1 VSWDPDRYLRFRQER
16 FEPFEDLVRM
26 VTVRPGLCV
35 IDLGCGS
42 GELTTRLAD
51 LLPNSDV
58 LGVDSSPEMLQRARP
73 HARPGLRFELR
84 SIESVRGEWD
94 LVFSHAALHW
104 VEGHE
109 VLVAR
114 LLSLVRP
121 GGQLAVQLPSNH
133 RHFTQTI
140 IPEVAWDEAFRPAL
154 GGWIRR
160 SPVLPVDR
168 YAELLYEAG
177 AREVT
182 VFEKVYSHVLPD
194 ADTVAEWLA
203 GTTLVPYL
211 TRLPDQ
217 LRELFLD
224 RYRERLRARWP
235 SGPVFF
241 PFRRILFVALRPR
254 FS

>member
-1 VSWDPDRYLRFRQER
+1 
-16 FEPFEDLVRM
+16 VRL
-26 VTVRPGLCV
+26 VTVRPGLHV

-42 GELTTRLAD
+42 GELTRRLAD
-51 LLPNSDV
+51 LLPNSEV
-58 LGVDSSPEMLQRARP
+58 LGVDSSPEMLQRALP
-73 HARPGLRFELR
+73 DARPGLRFELR

-104 VEGHE
+104 VEDHE
-109 VLVAR
+109 ALVPR

-121 GGQLAVQLPSNH
+121 GGQLAVQIPSNH
-133 RHFTQTI
+133 RHFSQSV
-140 IPEVAWDEAFRPAL
+140 IPEVASDDAFQSAL

-177 AREVT
+177 ARDVT
-182 VFEKVYSHVLPD
+182 VIEKVYGHVLPD
-194 ADTVAEWLA
+194 ADAVAEWLA

-211 TRLPDQ
+211 SRLPDQ
-217 LRELFLD
+217 LRELLLD
-224 RYRERLRARWP
+224 RYRARLRTRWP

-254 FS
+254 SS

>member
-1 VSWDPDRYLRFRQER
+1 
-16 FEPFEDLVRM
+16 M
-26 VTVRPGLCV
+26 VTVRPGLRV

-42 GELTTRLAD
+42 AELTTRLAD

-58 LGVDSSPEMLQRARP
+58 LGVDSSPEMLERALPRAR
-73 HARPGLRFELR
+73 RGLRFELR
-84 SIESVRGEWD
+84 SIESVQGAWD

-104 VEGHE
+104 VGDHE
-109 VLVAR
+109 VMVPR
-114 LLSLVRP
+114 LLSLVSP

-133 RHFTQTI
+133 LHFTQTV
-140 IPEVAWDEAFRPAL
+140 IPAVASDEVFRAAL

-168 YAELLYEAG
+168 YAELLYGAG

-182 VFEKVYSHVLPD
+182 VFEKVYGHVLPD
-194 ADTVAEWLA
+194 ADAVAEWLA

-211 TRLPDQ
+211 TRLPDL

-224 RYRERLRARWP
+224 RYRARLRARWP

-241 PFRRILFVALRPR
+241 PFRRILFVAVRPA
-254 FS
+254 SA